1 MRTREYV
8 NKQNLIHDLS
18 ILFLSIDDYRKVE
31 QFILNY
37 ETVYIDN
44 DNQVRYNNDMVE
56 NDRKGE

>member
-1 MRTREYV
+1 MREYI

-37 ETVYIDN
+37 ETIYIDN
-44 DNQVRYNNDMVE
+44 NNQVCYNNDMVE

>member
-1 MRTREYV
+1 MREYV